1 MDDAVPTVAIR
12 KTGLAAG
19 LVAILVLATIA
30 LAHTATTGAAQQPR
44 LRIERWSPATVTG
57 ADFRAHER
65 VRVVLH
71 HPGKTETRRT
81 HTNANGSFSARF
93 ADVTLDRCSGY
104 SITATGSSG
113 SRARLVRR
121 ALPECPPA

>member
-1 MDDAVPTVAIR
+1 MDDAVPTAAIR

-19 LVAILVLATIA
+19 LVAILVPATIA
-30 LAHTATTGAAQQPR
+30 RSCDHRRGPQPR

-71 HPGKTETRRT
+71 HPGKAETRRT
-81 HTNANGSFSARF
+81 HTNANGRFSARF
-93 ADVTLDRCSGY
+93 ADVTLDRCSRY

-113 SRARLVRR
+113 SRARLVPR

>member
-1 MDDAVPTVAIR
+1 MDYAVPTVAIR

-30 LAHTATTGAAQQPR
+30 PATTGATHQPR

-71 HPGKTETRRT
+71 HPGKAETRRT
-81 HTNANGSFSARF
+81 HANANGRFSARF
-93 ADVTLDRCSGY
+93 ADVTLDRCSRY

>member
-1 MDDAVPTVAIR
+1 MDDAVPTAAI
-12 KTGLAAG
+12 KTGFAAG

-30 LAHTATTGAAQQPR
+30 LAHAATTGAAHQPR

-71 HPGKTETRRT
+71 HPGKAETRRT
-81 HTNANGSFSARF
+81 HTNASGRFSARF
-93 ADVTLDRCSGY
+93 ADVTLDRCSRY

-113 SRARLVRR
+113 SRARLVPR

>member
-1 MDDAVPTVAIR
+1 MDDAVPTAAI
-12 KTGLAAG
+12 KKGLAAG

-30 LAHTATTGAAQQPR
+30 PATTGAAPEPR

-71 HPGKTETRRT
+71 HPGKAETRRT
-81 HTNANGSFSARF
+81 HTNANGRFSARF
-93 ADVTLDRCSGY
+93 ADVTLDRCSRY

-113 SRARLVRR
+113 SRARLVPR

>member
-1 MDDAVPTVAIR
+1 MDDAVPTAAI

-30 LAHTATTGAAQQPR
+30 PATTGTAPQPR

-71 HPGKTETRRT
+71 HPGKAETRRT
-81 HTNANGSFSARF
+81 HTNANGRFSARF
-93 ADVTLDRCSGY
+93 ADMTLDRCSRY

-113 SRARLVRR
+113 SRARLVPR

>member
-1 MDDAVPTVAIR
+1 MGDAVLTAAIR
-12 KTGLAAG
+12 KTGLAVG

-30 LAHTATTGAAQQPR
+30 LTNAAITGAAHGPR
-44 LRIERWSPATVTG
+44 LRIERWSPATVAG

-65 VRVVLH
+65 VRVVLN
-71 HPGKTETRRT
+71 HPGGAETRRT
-81 HTNANGSFSARF
+81 HANANGRFSAPL
-93 ADVTLDRCSGY
+93 AGMTIDRCSRY

-121 ALPECPPA
+121 ALPECPPP

>member
-1 MDDAVPTVAIR
+1 MDDAVPTAAI

-30 LAHTATTGAAQQPR
+30 PATTGAAPQPR

-65 VRVVLH
+65 VRVVLR
-71 HPGKTETRRT
+71 HPGKAETRRT
-81 HTNANGSFSARF
+81 HTNANGRFSARF
-93 ADVTLDRCSGY
+93 ADVTLDRCSRY

-113 SRARLVRR
+113 SRARLVPR

>member
-1 MDDAVPTVAIR
+1 MDDAVPTAAI

-30 LAHTATTGAAQQPR
+30 LATTAAAPQPR
-44 LRIERWSPATVTG
+44 LRIERRSPATVTG
-57 ADFRAHER
+57 AAFRAHER

-71 HPGKTETRRT
+71 RPGKAETRRT
-81 HTNANGSFSARF
+81 HTNAHGRFSARF
-93 ADVTLDRCSGY
+93 ADVTLDRCSRY

-113 SRARLVRR
+113 SRARLVPR

>member
-1 MDDAVPTVAIR
+1 MDDAVPTVAI

-30 LAHTATTGAAQQPR
+30 RATTGAAPQPR

-71 HPGKTETRRT
+71 HPGKAETRRT
-81 HTNANGSFSARF
+81 HTNANGRFSARF
-93 ADVTLDRCSGY
+93 ADVTLDRCSRY

-113 SRARLVRR
+113 SRARLVPR

>member
-1 MDDAVPTVAIR
+1 MDDAVPTAAIR

-71 HPGKTETRRT
+71 HPGKAETRRT
-81 HTNANGSFSARF
+81 HANANGRF
-93 ADVTLDRCSGY
+93 ADVTLDRCSRY

>member
-1 MDDAVPTVAIR
+1 MDDAVPTAAI

-30 LAHTATTGAAQQPR
+30 PATTGAAPQPR

-71 HPGKTETRRT
+71 HPGKAETRRT
-81 HTNANGSFSARF
+81 HTNANGRFSARF
-93 ADVTLDRCSGY
+93 ADVTLDRCSRY

-113 SRARLVRR
+113 SRARLVPR
-121 ALPECPPA
+121 ALPQCPPA